1 MSWKQKFSPQHCDQC
16 DAKATVPSGE
26 GWLCEIHSPN
36 SDVEEEPTQA
46 DQADITTTAYD
57 LAKHVEMARQ
67 MTSERLQV
75 CVFAGINGEDIG
87 PLTEAEQYF
96 YDSGAE
102 EAMAIPG
109 VVWSPI
115 DF

>member
-1 MSWKQKFSPQHCDQC
+1 MSRKQEPPAQYCEHCG
-16 DAKATVPSGE
+16 ALATVPTDE
-26 GWLCEIHSPN
+26 GWLCRIHSPN
-36 SDVEEEPTQA
+36 SDVEEKPTQA
-46 DQADITTTAYD
+46 NQAGITASNDD
-57 LAKHVEMARQ
+57 LSKFHEMARQ

-96 YDSGAE
+96 YDSGVE
-102 EAMAIPG
+102 EAKANPG